1 MSRSKPW
8 AAGVLAAC
16 LAIGCG
22 PRRPPDI
29 LVVTVDTLRADRVGA
44 YGHAGA
50 RTPAIDGLA
59 RQGILFGQA
68 TTPFPRTTPALASML
83 TGLWPHHHGCREVGR
98 PMSDSVPATLAEVL
112 GAHGYHSA
120 AVTGNGA
127 AGRRQGLHR
136 GFAVF
141 VDAPDLPGPRAVHVT
156 RAAIQLLDSAPRGRS
171 LFLWVHYV
179 DPHFP
184 YSPPKGF
191 RDQPKA
197 PACHQLMARLVHKKT
212 TLSAIQGDQ
221 DGASSA
227 ALPDCRALYDAEV
240 AYADQEVGLLLAAW
254 RKGSGSQSVIVF
266 SSDHGEN
273 MGEDGLFYE
282 HGPSVHD
289 ASLRVPLIIAGVG
302 RAGRRDDGVARLE
315 DLPPTLLS
323 LAGVPRERWPAM
335 DGADLSERIT
345 GVSAGQGGA
354 PRAAFAESGSHLKVD
369 SYAAVRSG
377 NQNRETCVNG
387 PRFSLCESQRWP
399 APRLFDHVADP
410 ERRND
415 LSRRYPDEV
424 RRLAEAAAR
433 WPVYETRQRTLRTP
447 RFKLVERPRLEGG
460 YAAALF
466 DLRSDPGESRDIA
479 AGHAA
484 EVERLGEAL
493 QAWARGISAA
503 AQKAHTLE
511 ELEQLQAL
519 GYID

>member
-1 MSRSKPW
+1 
-8 AAGVLAAC
+8 
-16 LAIGCG
+16 
-22 PRRPPDI
+22 
-29 LVVTVDTLRADRVGA
+29 
-44 YGHAGA
+44 
-50 RTPAIDGLA
+50 
-59 RQGILFGQA
+59 
-68 TTPFPRTTPALASML
+68 
-83 TGLWPHHHGCREVGR
+83 
-98 PMSDSVPATLAEVL
+98 
-112 GAHGYHSA
+112 
-120 AVTGNGA
+120 
-127 AGRRQGLHR
+127 
-136 GFAVF
+136 
-141 VDAPDLPGPRAVHVT
+141 
-156 RAAIQLLDSAPRGRS
+156 
-171 LFLWVHYV
+171 
-179 DPHFP
+179 
-184 YSPPKGF
+184 
-191 RDQPKA
+191 
-197 PACHQLMARLVHKKT
+197 
-212 TLSAIQGDQ
+212 
-221 DGASSA
+221 
-227 ALPDCRALYDAEV
+227 
-240 AYADQEVGLLLAAW
+240 
-254 RKGSGSQSVIVF
+254 VIVF

-289 ASLRVPLIIAGVG
+289 ASLRVPLIVAGVG
-302 RAGRRDDGVARLE
+302 RVGRRDDEVARLE

-345 GVSAGQGGA
+345 GVAAGRGGA
-354 PRAAFAESGSHLKVD
+354 PRVAFAESGSNLKVD

-424 RRLAEAAAR
+424 RRLADVAAR

-466 DLRSDPGESRDIA
+466 DLRSDPGESRDVSA
-479 AGHAA
+479 EHTA
-484 EVERLGEAL
+484 EVERFGEAL
-493 QAWARGISAA
+493 QTWARGISAS
-503 AQKAHTLE
+503 AQPALTPE